1 MTPTRRPRRPG
12 RRAGRGRSCAVI
24 LYKCA
29 RVLMLK
35 ETAISV
41 NESLPFAKPTL
52 YQQYQHAAP
61 LSPGRISLQAR
72 GSHLFYRATN
82 LTNDFTPKQNVTPFF
97 NLFNPQRTRYLIL
110 VE

>member
-1 MTPTRRPRRPG
+1 MTPTRRPRCPG

-41 NESLPFAKPTL
+41 NESLPFAKPT
-52 YQQYQHAAP
+52 YAVPAVP
-61 LSPGRISLQAR
+61 AR
-72 GSHLFYRATN
+72 GAAISRQDIASGTWESLVLSRYESH
-82 LTNDFTPKQNVTPFF
+82 K
-97 NLFNPQRTRYLIL
+97 
-110 VE
+110 